1 MKGRW
6 NSLVVKIGVAIIL
19 VEVVA
24 FAAIGG
30 FYASR
35 VSRTLDEAFKSRIQV
50 PATLMDRQLLSYDV
64 AGDRE
69 LLKSLVGDSVLQS
82 FMVNTDGQVLFADGD
97 EYLGRPLS
105 DVPGIEAADRLDPT
119 QSHLIAASN
128 AIIVISPLTAGP
140 QRQVLGYL
148 YLKVATTQLLQQ
160 KRAGVATFGIGSL
173 VTVLV
178 TSGFLIYL
186 LNFLVLKRIGLLL
199 GVSRQ
204 VLAGDLTARL
214 SGTFSSDEIGVLQ
227 SDINAM
233 VVQLEDTVRTLESR
247 VTERTSDLERRSR
260 QLQVVTE
267 VGSAIV
273 SIRDFD
279 TLLAEVTRLISE
291 QFGFYHV
298 GIFLL
303 DAAGEYAVLRAA
315 NSEGGRRMLAREH
328 TLAVGGVGIVGYV
341 SREHQPR
348 IAADVGEDAVYFDN
362 PDLPETRSEMA
373 LPLLA
378 GGRLL
383 GVLDIQS
390 KEESA
395 FFQEDVETLRGLAD
409 QVAVALDNARL
420 LRETQAA
427 IEAQQRAYGEISSRA
442 WEELSR
448 SEVLAYRSDAG
459 GDVVPLTGDW
469 LPEMVQAKREGQI
482 VKLDDFTV
490 AVPVKLRG
498 ESAVGVVKLRRS
510 NDAGRWTPQQL
521 ALLET
526 LTDRLGQALESARFY
541 RDSQRAASREQTL
554 REIVE
559 QVRGVVDVDSVMRT
573 AAREV
578 GQVLGREVFIYLTE
592 K

>member
-1 MKGRW
+1 MRKEW

-19 VEVVA
+19 VEA
-24 FAAIGG
+24 LALALIGG
-30 FYASR
+30 LYVNQ
-35 VSRTLDEAFKSRIQV
+35 VSRTLDGAFRSRIQV
-50 PATLMDRQLLSYDV
+50 PATLMDTGLLAYNV
-64 AGDRE
+64 AGNLE
-69 LLKSLVGDSVLQS
+69 VLESLVGNQVMQS
-82 FMVNTDGQVLFADGD
+82 YMVGDDGRVLFAMGNT
-97 EYLGRPLS
+97 YLGQPLS
-105 DVPGIEAADRLDPT
+105 DVPGVEAADRLDPT
-119 QSHLIAASN
+119 GAQLVELPN
-128 AIIVISPLTAGP
+128 AMIVISPLRVGL
-140 QRQVLGYL
+140 QNQVVGYL
-148 YLKVATTQLLQQ
+148 YLKVATMQLRQQ
-160 KRAGVATFGIGSL
+160 KASVMFTFGIGSL
-173 VTVLV
+173 VMLVV
-178 TSGFLIYL
+178 TSGVLIYL
-186 LNFLVLKRIGLLL
+186 LNSLVLRRIGLLL
-199 GVSRQ
+199 EVSRQ

-214 SGTFSSDEIGVLQ
+214 SGVFSNDEIGVLQ
-227 SDINAM
+227 SDVNAM

-247 VTERTSDLERRSR
+247 VIERTSDLERRSR
-260 QLQVVTE
+260 QLQVVSK
-267 VGSAIV
+267 VGNAIV

-279 TLLAEVTRLISE
+279 TLLAEVTRLISD

-303 DAAGEYAVLRAA
+303 DTTGKYAVLRAA
-315 NSEGGRRMLAREH
+315 NSEGGQRMLARGH
-328 TLAVGGVGIVGYV
+328 TLEVGGVGIVGYV
-341 SREHQPR
+341 AHEHQPR

-373 LPLLA
+373 LPLIA

-390 KEESA
+390 KEEAVFSH
-395 FFQEDVETLRGLAD
+395 EDVDTLRGLAD

-427 IEAQQRAYGEISSRA
+427 IEAQQRAYGEISRRA

-448 SEVLAYRSDAG
+448 TEVLAYRSDAG
-459 GDVVPLTGDW
+459 GDIVPLADEW
-469 LPEMVQAKREGQI
+469 LPEMIQAKREGRI
-482 VKLDDFTV
+482 VQLDDFTV

-498 ESAVGVVKLRRS
+498 ESAVGVVKLRRPD
-510 NDAGRWTPQQL
+510 DAGGWTPQQL

-573 AAREV
+573 AVREV
-578 GQVLGREVFIYLTE
+578 GQALGREVFIYLTE
-592 K
+592 D

>member
-1 MKGRW
+1 MKRRW
-6 NSLVVKIGVAIIL
+6 NSLVLKIGVAIVL
-19 VEVVA
+19 VEAVA
-24 FAAIGG
+24 LAIVGAI
-30 FYASR
+30 YVDQ
-35 VSRTLDEAFKSRIQV
+35 VSGALDGAFESRIQV
-50 PATLMDRQLLSYDV
+50 PATLMDRQLLSYDM
-64 AGDRE
+64 AGDRD
-69 LLKSLVGDSVLQS
+69 LLESLVGDRVLRS
-82 FMVNTDGQVLFADGD
+82 FMVDINGQVLFTYADD
-97 EYLGRPLS
+97 YLGQPLS
-105 DVPGIEAADRLDPT
+105 DVPGIEAPDRFDPT
-119 QSHLIAASN
+119 QVQLIKVSDAV
-128 AIIVISPLTAGP
+128 IIVSPLSSGP

-148 YLKVATTQLLQQ
+148 YLKVATTQLRQQ
-160 KRAGVATFGIGSL
+160 KAVVASIFGIGSVVAV
-173 VTVLV
+173 VT
-178 TSGFLIYL
+178 TSGLLIYL
-186 LNFLVLKRIGLLL
+186 LNSLVLTRIGSLL

-260 QLQVVTE
+260 QLQVVTK

-273 SIRDFD
+273 SIREFD
-279 TLLAEVTRLISE
+279 TLLAEVTRLISD

-303 DAAGEYAVLRAA
+303 DASGKRAVLRAA
-315 NSEGGRRMLAREH
+315 NSEGGQRMLARGH
-328 TLAVGGVGIVGYV
+328 TLEVGGVGIVGYV

-390 KEESA
+390 KEEVA
-395 FFQEDVETLRGLAD
+395 FSQEDVETLRGLAD

-420 LRETQAA
+420 LGEIQAA
-427 IEAQQRAYGEISSRA
+427 IEAQQRAYGEISRRA

-448 SEVLAYRSDAG
+448 SEILAYHSESS
-459 GDVVPLTGDW
+459 GDVAPLADEW
-469 LPEMVQAKREGQI
+469 PPEMIQAKQEGHI
-482 VKLDDFTV
+482 VQMDDFTV

-498 ESAVGVVKLRRS
+498 ETAIGVVKLRRPD
-510 NDAGRWTPQQL
+510 DAGIWTPQQL

-526 LTDRLGQALESARFY
+526 LSDRLGQALESARFY
-541 RDSQRAASREQTL
+541 RDSQRVASREQTL

-573 AAREV
+573 AVREV
-578 GQVLGREVFIYLTE
+578 GQALGREVFIYLTE
-592 K
+592 E